1 MKIKIVTIPIHAGS
15 EQENELNRFLSS
27 HRILSVD
34 KRFVEAGADS
44 AWSICLCW
52 TELREQAPIQKGK
65 IDYKQV
71 LNENEFALYA
81 SVRELRKR
89 LAEQEG
95 VPAYALFTNEQLA
108 EMVQQHVAGITDLAK
123 IKGVGTARAQKYG
136 EEFVRCLKNE
146 AQKLKK
152 VEKSGSDNASKQLQ
166 LG

>member
-34 KRFVEAGADS
+34 KRFIDAGADS
-44 AWSICLCW
+44 AWSICVTWSDL
-52 TELREQAPIQKGK
+52 QAQTPLQKGR
-65 IDYKQV
+65 IDYKHV
-71 LNENEFALYA
+71 LNESEFSLYA
-81 SVRELRKR
+81 GLRELRKK

-108 EMVQQHVAGITDLAK
+108 EMVQKRMASIAELAK
-123 IKGVGTARAQKYG
+123 IRGVGTARAQKYG

-146 AQKLKK
+146 AQKLKTA
-152 VEKSGSDNASKQLQ
+152 EKSGSADAPQQ
-166 LG
+166 H